1 MLSYKFQ
8 NDETE
13 DDYDNAYN
21 DKPLTNNLSK
31 FKEEDDY

>member
-1 MLSYKFQ
+1 MQ
-8 NDETE
+8 HE